1 MGQFDNAVQCPK
13 CGTWGAKR
21 SLWKVKCTNP
31 SCEKYDSEY
40 AQAFRQSRV
49 VGKPA
54 SEVFTHLKGKADP
67 NDYTMQI
74 RYQNFRGDEIIYS
87 ADPGTAYQLGEF
99 VVVRLAPTGKRVSF
113 KRGRIQNRGDVE
125 SIVKDNPQP
134 SGAERRILHYHLRR
148 GTSSRTFEEL
158 RQKYPNYRD

>member
-1 MGQFDNAVQCPK
+1 MGQFDEAVQCPK
-13 CGTWGAKR
+13 CGTWGAKKL
-21 SLWKVKCTNP
+21 LWKVKCTNP

-49 VGKPA
+49 MGKAA

-67 NDYTMQI
+67 NDYTMEI
-74 RYQNFRGDEIIYS
+74 RYNNFRGDEIIYS
-87 ADPGTAYQLGEF
+87 ADPGTAYQQGEF
-99 VVVRLAPTGKRVSF
+99 VVARLAPTGKRVSF
-113 KRGRIQNRGDVE
+113 KLERIQNRSDVE
-125 SIVKDNPQP
+125 SIVKENPQP